1 MGNNESINGNV
12 NECMEELEEK
22 LWELLNITQMFKDVV
37 KEGQEDIYILR
48 SVSMI
53 ERVLKTVCEEDIVKL
68 KELLA

>member
-1 MGNNESINGNV
+1 MEV

-22 LWELLNITQMFKDVV
+22 LWELLNMTQIFKDVV

-48 SVSMI
+48 SVGMI
-53 ERVLKTVCEEDIVKL
+53 ERVLKTVCEEDIARL